1 MDWSCCF
8 WRSSSEIALKAPW
21 APLMGVVGADFF
33 LCREWS
39 SSIVLAFTG
48 VPLSSWHT
56 SFAFLLWSCVWILGS
71 PFRPVLLG
79 VLLAKLNSPL
89 SGALLSI
96 FFFFYMRSAKSHSF
110 KILYYNWILNT
121 PCRWNKKFRAEKL
134 TDQDKNE
141 KENIEMLKISWQG

>member
-1 MDWSCCF
+1 
-8 WRSSSEIALKAPW
+8 
-21 APLMGVVGADFF
+21 
-33 LCREWS
+33 
-39 SSIVLAFTG
+39 
-48 VPLSSWHT
+48 
-56 SFAFLLWSCVWILGS
+56 
-71 PFRPVLLG
+71 VLLG

-121 PCRWNKKFRAEKL
+121 PCRWNKKFWAEKL

-141 KENIEMLKISWQG
+141 KEHIEMLKISWQG